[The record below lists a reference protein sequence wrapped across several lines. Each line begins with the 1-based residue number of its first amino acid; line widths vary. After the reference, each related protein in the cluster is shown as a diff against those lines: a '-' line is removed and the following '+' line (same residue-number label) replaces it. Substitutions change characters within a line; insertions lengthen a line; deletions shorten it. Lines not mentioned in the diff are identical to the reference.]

1 MGKREQD
8 KTSSPRTVC
17 AVPGVPYSVLCPW
30 LVAFAGGLTSLVVVL
45 FDLIRVISGAAV
57 ESEAPD
63 MQTVI
68 PEADL
73 NPVKLRSHSCV
84 YQEGTMMML
93 GTTVDATLANVSSH
107 RQIFLA
113 ALIRLA
119 INVPGPQSSAGRPK

>member
-1 MGKREQD
+1 MC
-8 KTSSPRTVC
+8 SP
-17 AVPGVPYSVLCPW
+17 PGGPYSALCPW
-30 LVAFAGGLTSLVVVL
+30 LVAFVGGLTSLVVVL
-45 FDLIRVISGAAV
+45 FDLFRVISGAAV

-84 YQEGTMMML
+84 YQEGKLMML
-93 GTTVDATLANVSSH
+93 GTTVDATLAHVSLH

-119 INVPGPQSSAGRPK
+119 VNMPGPQSSAGRPK